1 MQTRQLL
8 AGDTLLLEEE
18 KSFCLVVDGLVQVF
32 VKSPPPRLSQT
43 LDDEDEEWEGGQGY
57 QLLTEAKNGG
67 TLRPTH
73 KKLTGLAPLSSLF
86 TILSLFTED
95 INLPSPPYSTAQS
108 MHHETATNTEL
119 VPYEAP
125 PNFHLN
131 EPLSS
136 PTFPSPPH
144 RNYSSVHPD
153 IVARATVDSTIAI
166 IPAEAFRRL
175 VRIYPKASAHIVQV
189 ILTRFQRVTFLTGHK
204 YLGLTAEIL
213 KTEKMLNTK
222 GTYELPNILRRGVLE
237 KLKEQYL
244 ARADEGEEDSSGVI
258 LTHARVSG
266 VRRRSNVGGV
276 RPRVNSASIH
286 TSTGFMANAA
296 RRAAA
301 ERQRRDPGPGDI
313 LSSVPTHMASSPI
326 FESGPA
332 IKPTRPSPPSRT
344 ASTSPIDVEKNDESE
359 FRDAVM
365 DCMFKAIGLAAVEPT
380 LTATTAVTG
389 SSSIPASPRLVS
401 YDSVRQKAVFTNSP
415 NISLPAFGHHA
426 FPLPNGSQSSV
437 QEDEE
442 RSVASSMLSIQ
453 DELENEVE
461 VVYFRAGTILVDQEE
476 RTPGLYYVID
486 GFLETCLVLEE
497 EKSEEVTETHAGGI
511 KQDIRTAAKPTGEP
525 QTEPLFLV
533 KPGGLAGYLGSIS
546 GFPSFCQIRAKTD
559 VLVGFLPRSS
569 LERIMEKQP
578 VVLLTM
584 AKRLISLLSPLVLH
598 IDFALEWIQV
608 NAGQVIYHAN
618 DPSDAIYIVLNGRV
632 RTLTA
637 NHEVVGEYG
646 RGESVGEL
654 EVLTDQKRGSTLH
667 AIRDTELARFPKT
680 LFNTLA
686 LEHPRISMQ
695 IYKMIANRLK
705 APTTLSP
712 ARHTFNLRTV
722 GILPVRQ
729 GIPIIEFAKSLQK
742 GIAAGVGVGCQLL
755 NQERVLE
762 NLGRH
767 AFNRMGKLKLTG
779 YLAELEEKWDMVLYV
794 ADTGVNSPWTQTCI
808 SQVRLFFSM
817 LMSGGLYFDSGT
829 GG

>member
-1 MQTRQLL
+1 M
-8 AGDTLLLEEE
+8 
-18 KSFCLVVDGLVQVF
+18 
-32 VKSPPPRLSQT
+32 
-43 LDDEDEEWEGGQGY
+43 
-57 QLLTEAKNGG
+57 
-67 TLRPTH
+67 
-73 KKLTGLAPLSSLF
+73 
-86 TILSLFTED
+86 
-95 INLPSPPYSTAQS
+95 
-108 MHHETATNTEL
+108 
-119 VPYEAP
+119 
-125 PNFHLN
+125 
-131 EPLSS
+131 
-136 PTFPSPPH
+136 
-144 RNYSSVHPD
+144 HPD
-153 IVARATVDSTIAI
+153 IVARATVDSTIAVV
-166 IPAEAFRRL
+166 PAEAFRRL

-213 KTEKMLNTK
+213 KTEKLLNTN

-244 ARADEGEEDSSGVI
+244 ARADGGEEIDSSGVI

-266 VRRRSNVGGV
+266 MRRRSNIGLT

-286 TSTGFMANAA
+286 SSAFTANPA

-301 ERQRRDPGPGDI
+301 ERRPRREPGPGDI
-313 LSSVPTHMASSPI
+313 LSSVPIHMANSTVVEYPAI
-326 FESGPA
+326 NGSGPSA
-332 IKPTRPSPPSRT
+332 PSRT
-344 ASTSPIDVEKNDESE
+344 TSNSPIDVESDESD

-365 DCMFKAIGLAAVEPT
+365 DCMFKAIGLSAVEPA
-380 LTATTAVTG
+380 LSATATPGG

-401 YDSVRQKAVFTNSP
+401 YDSVWQKAVFTHSP
-415 NISLPAFGHHA
+415 NISVPAFGHHV
-426 FPLPNGSQSSV
+426 FPVLNGSQSSV

-442 RSVASSMLSIQ
+442 KSVASSLLSIQ

-461 VVYFRAGTILVDQEE
+461 VVYFRAGTVLVDQEE

-486 GFLETCLVLEE
+486 GFLETRLVLEK
-497 EKSEEVTETHAGGI
+497 EKSDEVTETHAGGI
-511 KQDIRTAAKPTGEP
+511 KQDIRAARTEQKPPKT
-525 QTEPLFLV
+525 QQLFLV

-578 VVLLTM
+578 IVLLTM
-584 AKRLISLLSPLVLH
+584 AKRLISLISPLVLH

-608 NAGQVIYHAN
+608 NAGQVIYHQN

-632 RTLTA
+632 RTLTS

-695 IYKMIANRLK
+695 VYKIIANRLK
-705 APTTLSP
+705 APKPLMP

-722 GILPVRQ
+722 GILPVCQ
-729 GIPIIEFAKSLQK
+729 GIPIIEFAKSLQR

-779 YLAELEEKWDMVLYV
+779 YLGELEEKWDMVLYV

-808 SQVRLFFSM
+808 SQVCYSLSFS
-817 LMSGGLYFDSGT
+817 LNCRRIVF
-829 GG
+829 

>member
-1 MQTRQLL
+1 
-8 AGDTLLLEEE
+8 
-18 KSFCLVVDGLVQVF
+18 
-32 VKSPPPRLSQT
+32 
-43 LDDEDEEWEGGQGY
+43 
-57 QLLTEAKNGG
+57 
-67 TLRPTH
+67 
-73 KKLTGLAPLSSLF
+73 
-86 TILSLFTED
+86 
-95 INLPSPPYSTAQS
+95 
-108 MHHETATNTEL
+108 
-119 VPYEAP
+119 
-125 PNFHLN
+125 
-131 EPLSS
+131 
-136 PTFPSPPH
+136 
-144 RNYSSVHPD
+144 
-153 IVARATVDSTIAI
+153 
-166 IPAEAFRRL
+166 
-175 VRIYPKASAHIVQV
+175 
-189 ILTRFQRVTFLTGHK
+189 
-204 YLGLTAEIL
+204 
-213 KTEKMLNTK
+213 
-222 GTYELPNILRRGVLE
+222 
-237 KLKEQYL
+237 
-244 ARADEGEEDSSGVI
+244 
-258 LTHARVSG
+258 
-266 VRRRSNVGGV
+266 
-276 RPRVNSASIH
+276 
-286 TSTGFMANAA
+286 
-296 RRAAA
+296 
-301 ERQRRDPGPGDI
+301 
-313 LSSVPTHMASSPI
+313 
-326 FESGPA
+326 
-332 IKPTRPSPPSRT
+332 
-344 ASTSPIDVEKNDESE
+344 
-359 FRDAVM
+359 
-365 DCMFKAIGLAAVEPT
+365 MFKAIGLSAVEPT
-380 LTATTAVTG
+380 LTATTAIAG

-415 NISLPAFGHHA
+415 NISLPAFGHYA

-511 KQDIRTAAKPTGEP
+511 KQDIRAGTTPTAEP
-525 QTEPLFLV
+525 KTEHLFLV

-808 SQVRLFFSM
+808 SQVHASFFNANARRIV
-817 LMSGGLYFDSGT
+817 F
-829 GG
+829 

>member
-1 MQTRQLL
+1 M
-8 AGDTLLLEEE
+8 
-18 KSFCLVVDGLVQVF
+18 
-32 VKSPPPRLSQT
+32 
-43 LDDEDEEWEGGQGY
+43 
-57 QLLTEAKNGG
+57 
-67 TLRPTH
+67 
-73 KKLTGLAPLSSLF
+73 
-86 TILSLFTED
+86 
-95 INLPSPPYSTAQS
+95 
-108 MHHETATNTEL
+108 
-119 VPYEAP
+119 
-125 PNFHLN
+125 
-131 EPLSS
+131 
-136 PTFPSPPH
+136 
-144 RNYSSVHPD
+144 HPD
-153 IVARATVDSTIAI
+153 IVARATVDSTIAVV
-166 IPAEAFRRL
+166 PAEAFRRL

-213 KTEKMLNTK
+213 KTEKMLNMK

-244 ARADEGEEDSSGVI
+244 ARADSGEEVDSSGVI

-266 VRRRSNVGGV
+266 IRRRSNIGLT
-276 RPRVNSASIH
+276 RPRVNLASIH
-286 TSTGFMANAA
+286 SSRFMSDPA

-301 ERQRRDPGPGDI
+301 ERRPRREPGPGDI
-313 LSSVPTHMASSPI
+313 LSSVPIHLVNSPVAE
-326 FESGPA
+326 F
-332 IKPTRPSPPSRT
+332 PTINGSRPSPSRT
-344 ASTSPIDVEKNDESE
+344 ASNSPIAVENDESD

-365 DCMFKAIGLAAVEPT
+365 DCMFKAIGLSAVEPT
-380 LTATTAVTG
+380 LNATSMPGG

-415 NISLPAFGHHA
+415 NISMPAFGQHV
-426 FPLPNGSQSSV
+426 FPVLNGSQSSV

-442 RSVASSMLSIQ
+442 KSVASSLLSIQ

-461 VVYFRAGTILVDQEE
+461 VVYFRAGTVLVDQEE

-497 EKSEEVTETHAGGI
+497 EKPEEVIETHAGGI
-511 KQDIRTAAKPTGEP
+511 KQDVRVARTE
-525 QTEPLFLV
+525 QTPPKTQHLFLV

-569 LERIMEKQP
+569 LERIMEIQP

-584 AKRLISLLSPLVLH
+584 AKRLISLISPLVLH

-608 NAGQVIYHAN
+608 NAGQVIYHQN

-632 RTLTA
+632 RTLTS

-654 EVLTDQKRGSTLH
+654 EVLTDHKRGSTLH

-680 LFNTLA
+680 LFNALA

-705 APTTLSP
+705 VPKALTP

-722 GILPVRQ
+722 GILPVCQ

-779 YLAELEEKWDMVLYV
+779 YLSELEEKWDMVLYV

-808 SQVRLFFSM
+808 SQVCYSPCFCLTCRRIAF
-817 LMSGGLYFDSGT
+817 
-829 GG
+829 

>member
-1 MQTRQLL
+1 M
-8 AGDTLLLEEE
+8 DTEH
-18 KSFCLVVDGLVQVF
+18 
-32 VKSPPPRLSQT
+32 P
-43 LDDEDEEWEGGQGY
+43 
-57 QLLTEAKNGG
+57 
-67 TLRPTH
+67 
-73 KKLTGLAPLSSLF
+73 SS
-86 TILSLFTED
+86 
-95 INLPSPPYSTAQS
+95 
-108 MHHETATNTEL
+108 EL
-119 VPYEAP
+119 VPYEHPTTFNLNDPAP
-125 PNFHLN
+125 A
-131 EPLSS
+131 
-136 PTFPSPPH
+136 SPPH
-144 RNYSSVHPD
+144 RHYTSMHPD
-153 IVARATVDSTIAI
+153 IVARASVDSTIAV
-166 IPAEAFRRL
+166 IPAEAFKRL

-237 KLKEQYL
+237 KLKERYL
-244 ARADEGEEDSSGVI
+244 SREDPEEGDSGVFIAHARA
-258 LTHARVSG
+258 
-266 VRRRSNVGGV
+266 RRRSNVTGQ
-276 RPRVNSASIH
+276 RPSLSTTSSAQVA
-286 TSTGFMANAA
+286 GFMPNLA
-296 RRAAA
+296 RRAA
-301 ERQRRDPGPGDI
+301 ERSGEPKPRREAAPGDI
-313 LSSVPTHMASSPI
+313 LSSVPLHMGNGNTTVGERPSERSQPRSSP
-326 FESGPA
+326 S
-332 IKPTRPSPPSRT
+332 SRT
-344 ASTSPIDVEKNDESE
+344 HTPSHSFHDVEGDENE
-359 FRDAVM
+359 FRDAVL
-365 DCMFKAIGLAAVEPT
+365 DCMFKAIGLSAVDST
-380 LTATTAVTG
+380 LNPASGAG

-401 YDSVRQKAVFTNSP
+401 YDSVRQKAVFTNTTTNLS
-415 NISLPAFGHHA
+415 SLPAFGQYT
-426 FPLPNGSQSSV
+426 FPLLNNGSQSSAMD
-437 QEDEE
+437 DEE
-442 RSVASSMLSIQ
+442 QSMASSLLSIQ
-453 DELENEVE
+453 NELENEVE
-461 VVYFRAGTILVDQEE
+461 VVFFKSGTVLVEQEE

-486 GFLETCLVLEE
+486 GFLEVCLVLEDD
-497 EKSEEVTETHAGGI
+497 KSEEITHTHAGGMN
-511 KQDIRTAAKPTGEP
+511 QHIRAPNEKDTTRKT
-525 QTEPLFLV
+525 QSLFLV

-546 GFPSFCQIRAKTD
+546 GFPSFCEIRAKTD

-608 NAGQVIYHAN
+608 NAGQVIYHQN

-637 NHEVVGEYG
+637 THEVVGEYG

-695 IYKMIANRLK
+695 IYKMIANRMK
-705 APTTLSP
+705 TPITL
-712 ARHTFNLRTV
+712 ATAKHIFNLRTV

-729 GIPIIEFAKSLQK
+729 GIPIMEFAKSLQR

-767 AFNRMGKLKLTG
+767 AFNRMGKLKLAG
-779 YLAELEEKWDMVLYV
+779 YLSELEEKWDMVLYV

-808 SQVRLFFSM
+808 SQVYS
-817 LMSGGLYFDSGT
+817 T
-829 GG
+829 